1 MNLRNK
7 LFWAA
12 LVCMTATMATAQK
25 YRING
30 YVLDDAGNLPN
41 ANIKE
46 IGGRW
51 LGTTDMQGH
60 FDLRTDADS
69 VEFSFIGYQN
79 QRIASSQ
86 GKNIII
92 QMLPNAVVEEVTVS
106 ARYVNESIGKVPPK
120 VQGNLM
126 PYELPITLPKRL
138 FRGNYRF
145 IFQPELV
152 NVSTGKTVRMKPLV
166 LDGKKYNWT
175 QRRMYDG
182 HLERD
187 PLASY
192 IVVADEQVTDSGRI
206 GLVYRDTVFVERP
219 KDVFALNIYK
229 SYEDYSRVRKM
240 DSLPDYI
247 RGSINPLKFLRV
259 SLPPQEITDSNYFPR
274 PNRQFMDTEGNINL
288 RYLIGQS
295 RLNLNDSVNLAE
307 MGRLEKELKML
318 DGEDGVTLQSFS
330 IEGVASPDGGYERNL
345 TLARQRMQ
353 AALDYIVGRLSP
365 QTRALIEVHSN
376 AEVAPWDSLIPA
388 LRRDGHAEVAAQVER
403 VLRENPSNRYRQ
415 WREIQALE
423 SYKPLIAAVYLPQ
436 LRTARYKYTYSI
448 YRNRTVPE
456 IRLLYAEGKKLSE
469 FEFWRLYSA
478 EPDVRQREAICR
490 KALDEYPGF
499 MMAAN
504 DLAVLLIRRHAPDDK
519 LLERFA
525 SYKGDVPV
533 EVKIN
538 HIIALLEKQRY
549 ADAYTVANSPM
560 RKTPDTRLVC
570 AFVNAMNGAMT
581 AEDKT
586 LIEQTDVL
594 NKVLIKLDEGDNKAA
609 LSHIIGM
616 ENLDARGC
624 YIKAIC
630 CNRNNLTTMAC
641 ESLKRAIALDP
652 ALDNVARGDADV
664 YEIYQRIKDEKQT
677 SN

>member
-1 MNLRNK
+1 MRLQNK
-7 LFWAA
+7 WFWVA
-12 LVCMTATMATAQK
+12 LACMGTTVATAQT

-46 IGGRW
+46 VGGRW
-51 LGTTDMQGH
+51 LGVTDMQGH
-60 FDLRTDADS
+60 FDMRTDADS
-69 VEFSFIGYQN
+69 VEFSYIGYQS

-92 QMLPNAVVEEVTVS
+92 QLLPNAVVEEVTVS

-145 IFQPELV
+145 IFQPVLE
-152 NVSTGKTVRMKPLV
+152 NVSTGKAVRMKPLV

-182 HLERD
+182 HLEHD
-187 PLASY
+187 PLSPY
-192 IVVADEQVTDSGRI
+192 IVVADKHVTDSSRI
-206 GLVYRDTVFVERP
+206 GLVYRDTVFVEHP

-247 RGSINPLKFLRV
+247 RGSINPLKFLKV
-259 SLPPQEITDSNYFPR
+259 SMSPQVITDSNYFPR

-307 MGRLEKELKML
+307 MGRLEEELKML
-318 DGEDGVTLQSFS
+318 DGEEGVTLQSFS
-330 IEGVASPDGGYERNL
+330 ITGIASPDGGYERNL
-345 TLARQRMQ
+345 ALARERMRV
-353 AALDYIVGRLSP
+353 ALDYIVSRLSP

-376 AEVAPWDSLIPA
+376 AEVAPWDSLLPA
-388 LRRDGHAEVAAQVER
+388 LRRDGHDSIASRIETI
-403 VLRENPSNRYRQ
+403 LRQYPSDYYKQ
-415 WREIQALE
+415 WKGVQALDG
-423 SYKPLIAAVYLPQ
+423 YKSLIAEVYLPR

-456 IRLLYAEGKKLSE
+456 IRRLYAEGKKLSE
-469 FEFWRLYSA
+469 FEFWRLYRA
-478 EPDVRQREAICR
+478 EMDVRQKEAICR
-490 KALDEYPGF
+490 KALAEYPNF

-504 DLAVLLIRRHAPDDK
+504 DLAVLLIRRGAADDT
-519 LLERFA
+519 LLERFV

-533 EVKIN
+533 AVKIN
-538 HIIALLEKQRY
+538 HIIALLEAQRY
-549 ADAYTVANSPM
+549 ADAYAVANSPM
-560 RKTPDTRLVC
+560 RKTPETRLIC

-581 AEDKT
+581 AEDKA

-594 NKVLIKLDEGDNKAA
+594 NKVLIKLDEGDNKTA
-609 LSHIIGM
+609 LSSIIGM
-616 ENLDARGC
+616 ENLDARG
-624 YIKAIC
+624 YYVKAIC
-630 CNRNNLTTMAC
+630 CNRSNLSTMAC
-641 ESLKRAIALDP
+641 ESLKKALELDP
-652 ALDNVARGDADV
+652 KLENVARGDADV
-664 YEIYQRIKDEKQT
+664 YEIYQRIKDGNE
-677 SN
+677 